1 MPEEMFLFIADISGY
16 TAYMVRSEREHTHG
30 TLVISELIK
39 VLARQASLP
48 MEVSKLEGDAVFFY
62 LPLAK
67 LTPEM
72 AGNPLHLTKQLLC
85 FFQTFSMKVR
95 ELQQSAACDCGAC
108 THIDKLELKIVAHLG
123 KATPETIGSFH
134 ELSGVDVI
142 LVHRLLKNQVKEKRY
157 LMLTQAAHQRL
168 KLPQEGRVT
177 ERVEID
183 KDIGEIP
190 VVVYFPQDQGESI
203 PRKDLSFTEKLKS
216 HFHLATG
223 TLLLKLGIIKRPR
236 FHNFPE

>member
-16 TAYMVRSEREHTHG
+16 TAYMVKSEREHTHG
-30 TLVISELIK
+30 TLVIGALIK
-39 VLARQASLP
+39 ALAKEAVLP
-48 MEVSKLEGDAVFFY
+48 MEVSKLEGDAIFFY

-67 LTPEM
+67 LPPEM
-72 AGNPLHLTKQLLC
+72 ASNPLRLTEQLLR

-108 THIDKLELKIVAHLG
+108 TNIDKLELKIVAHLG
-123 KATPETIGSFH
+123 KATFETIGSFH

-157 LMLTQAAHQRL
+157 LMLTHAARRHL
-168 KLPQEGRVT
+168 GLPKEGRVI
-177 ERVEID
+177 EGVEKD
-183 KDIGEIP
+183 KDIGEIT
-190 VVVYFPQDQGESI
+190 VVIYFPQDQGGSV
-203 PRKDLSFTEKLKS
+203 PRRELSFAEKLKS
-216 HFHLATG
+216 HVQLAMG
-223 TLLLKLGIIKRPR
+223 SFFLKLGLIKRPL